1 MAWEDRP
8 HYRDRRG
15 ASTNPLSW
23 LLSGSVRMFS
33 LFGVEFR
40 AHSSLIIFA
49 VWILLPFADKG
60 YPLGIRAFSIG
71 LWVLTVFLHELAH
84 CAAARRLGGCA
95 DEVMLWPAG
104 GLIAAEPPNRPG
116 PTFFTAFAGPLF
128 NLLLCVGSG
137 IGVYVFTPTV
147 AAHALSIAH
156 QSVPLN
162 PFHGPVP
169 DFACKWSDPAFYC
182 WWIFFVNYRLLLLNL
197 LPIYPLDGGR
207 MLQAMLWP
215 MVGNFRSTLI
225 EANVGIAGSVGVGL
239 VALACQGW
247 FLAAAMMCCCFQ
259 AYQRRV
265 VLHET
270 GPEDWSETFDFSGS
284 LLTEEKPRRRRRLS
298 RRVIR
303 RARKIAQ
310 MEKAARDR
318 IDAILAKVSARGMPS
333 LNWRERRALRKATAK
348 HQRTED
354 EISRFQ

>member
-95 DEVMLWPAG
+95 DEGMLWPAG
-104 GLIAAEPPNRPG
+104 GVIAAEPPNRPG

-137 IGVYVFTPTV
+137 IGVYVFT
-147 AAHALSIAH
+147 
-156 QSVPLN
+156 
-162 PFHGPVP
+162 
-169 DFACKWSDPAFYC
+169 
-182 WWIFFVNYRLLLLNL
+182 
-197 LPIYPLDGGR
+197 
-207 MLQAMLWP
+207 
-215 MVGNFRSTLI
+215 
-225 EANVGIAGSVGVGL
+225 
-239 VALACQGW
+239 
-247 FLAAAMMCCCFQ
+247 
-259 AYQRRV
+259 
-265 VLHET
+265 
-270 GPEDWSETFDFSGS
+270 
-284 LLTEEKPRRRRRLS
+284 
-298 RRVIR
+298 
-303 RARKIAQ
+303 
-310 MEKAARDR
+310 
-318 IDAILAKVSARGMPS
+318 
-333 LNWRERRALRKATAK
+333 
-348 HQRTED
+348 
-354 EISRFQ
+354 